1 MCSSNLLPRL
11 KRELEILERDPP
23 PGIICYPVDDSLMH
37 FCARIKGPK
46 DTPYEEGIFKVDV
59 VIPPRYPLEPPRMQF
74 LTPIYHPNI
83 DDVGRICLDILTM
96 PPKGSWKPSLNISTT
111 LTSLSILMADPNPDD
126 PLIAEIAREFM
137 EDRPLFN
144 KKARQETSRHA
155 IEDNNSNLSLSSPT
169 TIAINEKNSNKSLTE
184 DNKSISNI
192 QNNDLTIN
200 DDDNTDK
207 LIINDHID
215 NKLTTTLENID
226 NESSSSN
233 IENVLSNDEVQLEI
247 SCNNKQIEEKSSFT
261 INPETNEDIKTTT
274 NNELL
279 SIIPSKRPK
288 KKNLS
293 LSRTKVGKRTPLGDI
308 SNQTTKNSTTCESA
322 PINSNIIVTNV
333 ESSSDHDIDNND
345 SVNNR
350 RSVDDVVKTPLVM

>member
-1 MCSSNLLPRL
+1 MINN
-11 KRELEILERDPP
+11 KEEILERDPP

-126 PLIAEIAREFM
+126 PLIPEIAREFM

-192 QNNDLTIN
+192 QNN
-200 DDDNTDK
+200 
-207 LIINDHID
+207 
-215 NKLTTTLENID
+215 ID

-247 SCNNKQIEEKSSFT
+247 SCNNKQIEEKSSFI

-308 SNQTTKNSTTCESA
+308 SNQTTKNSITCESA

-350 RSVDDVVKTPLVM
+350 RSVDDIVKTPLANQQ

>member
-126 PLIAEIAREFM
+126 PLIPEIAREFM

-169 TIAINEKNSNKSLTE
+169 TIAINEKNK
-184 DNKSISNI
+184 
-192 QNNDLTIN
+192 
-200 DDDNTDK
+200 
-207 LIINDHID
+207 
-215 NKLTTTLENID
+215 NID

-247 SCNNKQIEEKSSFT
+247 SCNNKQIEEKSSFI

-293 LSRTKVGKRTPLGDI
+293 LSRTKVGKRTPL
-308 SNQTTKNSTTCESA
+308 
-322 PINSNIIVTNV
+322 VTNV

-350 RSVDDVVKTPLVM
+350 RSVDDIVKTPLANQQ

>member
-126 PLIAEIAREFM
+126 PLIPEIAREFM

-169 TIAINEKNSNKSLTE
+169 TIAINEKNK
-184 DNKSISNI
+184 
-192 QNNDLTIN
+192 
-200 DDDNTDK
+200 
-207 LIINDHID
+207 
-215 NKLTTTLENID
+215 NID

-247 SCNNKQIEEKSSFT
+247 SCNNKQIEEKSSFI

-293 LSRTKVGKRTPLGDI
+293 LSRTKVGKRTPL
-308 SNQTTKNSTTCESA
+308 
-322 PINSNIIVTNV
+322 VTNV

-350 RSVDDVVKTPLVM
+350 RSVDDIVKTPLVM